1 MNKHVLSTAIILLSL
16 SIVFLGFQFGR
27 YTEKLDSLEE
37 KSDISSLNMDNG
49 LMTLKETADYLS
61 MSEEQF
67 KRVIIQQDA
76 KRSQLTSYD
85 TYQFI
90 PYIKVKDEK
99 FFSKY
104 QVDEWIKHT
113 FWEEIE

>member
-1 MNKHVLSTAIILLSL
+1 MNKHFLSAAILLLSL

-27 YTEKLDSLEE
+27 YTEKLDILEGGNG
-37 KSDISSLNMDNG
+37 SSSKEMDKG
-49 LMTLKETADYLS
+49 LMTLEETADYLS

-67 KRVIIQQDA
+67 KRIIIQQDSI
-76 KRSQLTSYD
+76 RSQLTSYD
-85 TYQFI
+85 TYRFI

-113 FWEEIE
+113 FWEAIE

>member
-1 MNKHVLSTAIILLSL
+1 MRT
-16 SIVFLGFQFGR
+16 
-27 YTEKLDSLEE
+27 
-37 KSDISSLNMDNG
+37 
-49 LMTLKETADYLS
+49 
-61 MSEEQF
+61 
-67 KRVIIQQDA
+67 
-76 KRSQLTSYD
+76 QLTSYD
-85 TYQFI
+85 TYRFI

>member
-1 MNKHVLSTAIILLSL
+1 VNKHFLSLAIILLSL
-16 SIVFLGFQFGR
+16 SIVFLGFQFSK
-27 YTEKLDSLEE
+27 KLDHPE
-37 KSDISSLNMDNG
+37 NMQKESGTEMAKG
-49 LMTLKETADYLS
+49 LMTLGETAKYLS
-61 MSEEQF
+61 MTEDQF

-76 KRSQLTSYD
+76 IRTQLTSYD
-85 TYQFI
+85 TYRFI

>member
-1 MNKHVLSTAIILLSL
+1 VKNAINSM
-16 SIVFLGFQFGR
+16 
-27 YTEKLDSLEE
+27 E
-37 KSDISSLNMDNG
+37 MDKG
-49 LMTLKETADYLS
+49 LMTLAETADYLS

-67 KRVIIQQDA
+67 KRIIIQQDA
-76 KRSQLTSYD
+76 MRTQLTSYD
-85 TYQFI
+85 TYRFI

>member
-1 MNKHVLSTAIILLSL
+1 MNKHFLSLAVILLSL
-16 SIVFLGFQFGR
+16 SIVFLGFQFSQNLDHPENKQMASG
-27 YTEKLDSLEE
+27 TDMEK
-37 KSDISSLNMDNG
+37 G
-49 LMTLKETADYLS
+49 LMTLGETANYLS
-61 MSEEQF
+61 MTEDQF

-76 KRSQLTSYD
+76 IRTQLTSYD
-85 TYQFI
+85 TYRFI

>member
-1 MNKHVLSTAIILLSL
+1 VNKHFLSLAILLLSM
-16 SIVFLGFQFGR
+16 SIVFFGCQFSKKPEHPENMQKVSG
-27 YTEKLDSLEE
+27 TEME
-37 KSDISSLNMDNG
+37 KG
-49 LMTLKETADYLS
+49 LMTLEETAKYLS
-61 MSEEQF
+61 MTENQF

-76 KRSQLTSYD
+76 IRTQLTSYD
-85 TYQFI
+85 TYSFI

-104 QVDEWIKHT
+104 HVDEWIKLT

>member
-1 MNKHVLSTAIILLSL
+1 MIKNLLSAAIILLSL
-16 SIVFLGFQFGR
+16 SIVFLGFQFGK
-27 YTEKLDSLEE
+27 YTEGLDNLEVKNASNSME
-37 KSDISSLNMDNG
+37 MDKG
-49 LMTLKETADYLS
+49 LMTLAETADYLS

-67 KRVIIQQDA
+67 KRIIIQQDA
-76 KRSQLTSYD
+76 LRRQLTSYD

-99 FFSKY
+99 YFSKY